1 MNNQTGRALAW
12 QALNQIET
20 DQAYAN
26 LALQKVLIE
35 AGATPQREKAL
46 CTELVYGTL
55 RHLFKLDYLLGRLL
69 SRPLNSLKI
78 PVKNLLR
85 LALYQLIYLPEIPE
99 RAVCHSAVELVKTSK
114 FSGLAALVNGVLRN
128 YLRRGATIAL
138 PDQSQDLIG
147 YLMVEYSHPR
157 WLVTRWLQRF
167 GAERTVAIL
176 QANNG
181 RPPLTVRMNR
191 LVTDPATLLAELQQ
205 NGVEYDPGSFLPEA
219 LHLHNLPVALEGLAA
234 FQSGKITPQD
244 ESSMLVAYLVQPQPG
259 ETIIDLCAAPGGKS
273 THLAELMQDR
283 GRIISLDDHPHKV
296 ELIAATARRLRLT
309 AITPV
314 CADARNFVLPEGVAA
329 DAVLVDAPCSGT
341 GVFRR
346 RVDARYRRT
355 TTEIT
360 QLATLQREI
369 LNQAASLV
377 KLGGR
382 LVYSTCTLE
391 PEENQQQI
399 TTFLADH
406 PEFTPVA
413 WQSFLPATLVTYLE
427 DPSSKWATILPTQAG
442 GDGFFICRLEKHQ
455 R

>member
-12 QALNQIET
+12 QALNRIET

-26 LALQKVLIE
+26 LALQKVLTE

-69 SRPLNSLKI
+69 SRPLNSLKL

-128 YLRRGATIAL
+128 YLRIGATMAL

-157 WLVTRWLQRF
+157 WLVARWLQRF
-167 GAERTVAIL
+167 GAELTVAIL
-176 QANNG
+176 RTNNE

-191 LVTDPATLLAELQQ
+191 LATDPATLLGELQQ
-205 NGVEYDPGSFLPEA
+205 HGVEYDAGVFLPEA
-219 LHLHNLPVALEGLAA
+219 LHLHNLPVALEELAA

-244 ESSMLVAYLVQPQPG
+244 ESSMLAANLVQPRPG
-259 ETIIDLCAAPGGKS
+259 ETIVDLCAAPGGKS

-296 ELIAATARRLRLT
+296 ELIADTARRLKLT
-309 AITPV
+309 AIVPV
-314 CADARNFVLPEGVAA
+314 CADARSFTLPEGATA

-341 GVFRR
+341 GVLRR

-355 TTEIT
+355 PAEIA
-360 QLATLQREI
+360 QLATVQREI

-377 KLGGR
+377 KPGGR

-399 TTFLADH
+399 EAFVTTH

-413 WQSFLPATLVTYLE
+413 WQSFLPAALVPYLE
-427 DPSSKWATILPTQAG
+427 DSGSKWTTILPTPAG
-442 GDGFFICRLEKHQ
+442 GDGFFMCRLEKH
-455 R
+455 